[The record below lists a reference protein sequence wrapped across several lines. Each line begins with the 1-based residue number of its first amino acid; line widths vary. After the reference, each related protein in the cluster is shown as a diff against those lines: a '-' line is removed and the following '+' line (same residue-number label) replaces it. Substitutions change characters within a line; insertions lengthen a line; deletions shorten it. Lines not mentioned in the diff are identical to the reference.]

1 MTMESRQPE
10 GAESNSDLVRSAAPS
25 PADLWHEILER
36 LNEVQEG
43 QLKLARAIESLGVI
57 VCDALTVSP
66 QAALG
71 GGETAA
77 LPRTVQRVP
86 LAAGPST
93 PPKVDHLVKDADDPE
108 TTQRKVDALLDTDVF
123 TPASP
128 APDMATTG
136 AVTSPRFYVAPVPD
150 ESRKVPNERV
160 SSGSWPRGRRVA
172 RGLAREAPKMTTPAI
187 VPDLTPAAID
197 ALLSAEFGD
206 SPTAPNPPLRVV
218 SAAEG
223 GAALNTLLGA
233 EFGMTTST
241 PTPTPTPTTAPPIP
255 SRPGPASSR
264 PTPPTPQSVRPPS
277 PTPTPL
283 SARPPM
289 PTPTPSSVRP
299 PSPTPESTRPLA
311 PTGASPT
318 TAPSMPPQPRVRQVP
333 PTPNPVFPSSRPPVS
348 PPQAG
353 SSVPTV
359 EPRRSVGPPPPAAT
373 APPSPPAAPRPNPVA
388 GPAPLVPPPVT
399 SSGPPPSPGIPYPP
413 ANPSVSAR
421 PVTPD
426 SSAGAPAP
434 VEPRRAPLD
443 AVTASPAPFV
453 VPGGSTP
460 DPLPGNA
467 PTSTSTAAPLGAGT
481 DGLLPPTKAEHSAAS
496 MMTEI
501 LSAAP
506 HAQVAEPT
514 ETAPTMLAEDV
525 TIMAK
530 GRRRRFRLR

>member
-1 MTMESRQPE
+1 MR
-10 GAESNSDLVRSAAPS
+10 AP
-25 PADLWHEILER
+25 
-36 LNEVQEG
+36 
-43 QLKLARAIESLGVI
+43 
-57 VCDALTVSP
+57 
-66 QAALG
+66 
-71 GGETAA
+71 
-77 LPRTVQRVP
+77 
-86 LAAGPST
+86 
-93 PPKVDHLVKDADDPE
+93 
-108 TTQRKVDALLDTDVF
+108 
-123 TPASP
+123 SP

-206 SPTAPNPPLRVV
+206 SPSAPNPPLRVV

-318 TAPSMPPQPRVRQVP
+318 TALPGRAFRRHRRARHRRCRRSPVCVRCRPP
-333 PTPNPVFPSSRPPVS
+333 PTPSFPRHVLRCPHHRPAHRYPRSNPVDRWDRHH
-348 PPQAG
+348 PQ
-353 SSVPTV
+353 P
-359 EPRRSVGPPPPAAT
+359 PRRHHHQPRRGPI
-373 APPSPPAAPRPNPVA
+373 PSPALRLWCRLPSPLPVPHRAPASRTPRP
-388 GPAPLVPPPVT
+388 
-399 SSGPPPSPGIPYPP
+399 
-413 ANPSVSAR
+413 
-421 PVTPD
+421 
-426 SSAGAPAP
+426 
-434 VEPRRAPLD
+434 
-443 AVTASPAPFV
+443 
-453 VPGGSTP
+453 
-460 DPLPGNA
+460 
-467 PTSTSTAAPLGAGT
+467 
-481 DGLLPPTKAEHSAAS
+481 
-496 MMTEI
+496 I
-501 LSAAP
+501 L
-506 HAQVAEPT
+506 Q
-514 ETAPTMLAEDV
+514 
-525 TIMAK
+525 
-530 GRRRRFRLR
+530 